1 VGEFR
6 QIWREDLLG
15 TSFSRGLLEVFC
27 VCLLQMFCGVMN
39 MHRTNQVELLLWK
52 QFMGSEIVRKVY
64 IIFPDEL
71 SCIWLSFGVL

>member
-1 VGEFR
+1 MGEFR

-52 QFMGSEIVRKVY
+52 EFMGSENVTKVY
-64 IIFPDEL
+64 IIFPDEP
-71 SCIWLSFGVL
+71 SCS